1 MEFVVSAPGKVILH
15 GEHSVVYGKVVFILS
30 KVYLFLIRKFR
41 DVIQSWFIDLEHCSF
56 LHINLSS
63 AITMSPVLEN
73 EFISYL
79 SVYICI
85 SLLNDFYFLE
95 SHRQQFKSSNNCQN
109 QSTGRKHNFFRFFWP
124 EHQRKHWFYWSNNIR
139 KPSIRLICISVV
151 IFDLEN
157 NQYRIIKQEGL
168 IKFRI

>member
-30 KVYLFLIRKFR
+30 KIYLFLIRKFR
-41 DVIQSWFIDLEHCSF
+41 DVIQSGFIDLEHCSF

-85 SLLNDFYFLE
+85 SMLIDFHFQKAIASSLSLRTTVKIRALEENIISLDFSDLNIKESIGSTDLTILE
-95 SHRQQFKSSNNCQN
+95 SQVS
-109 QSTGRKHNFFRFFWP
+109 G
-124 EHQRKHWFYWSNNIR
+124 
-139 KPSIRLICISVV
+139 
-151 IFDLEN
+151 
-157 NQYRIIKQEGL
+157 
-168 IKFRI
+168 

>member
-41 DVIQSWFIDLEHCSF
+41 DVIQSWFTDLEHCSF

-63 AITMSPVLEN
+63 AITGVREWIYFI
-73 EFISYL
+73 FISVYL
-79 SVYICI
+79 YINADWF
-85 SLLNDFYFLE
+85 SFSE

-124 EHQRKHWFYWSNNIR
+124 EHQREYWFYWSNNIR
-139 KPSIRLICISVV
+139 KPSIRLICTSVV

-157 NQYRIIKQEGL
+157 NQ
-168 IKFRI
+168 